1 MSFPT
6 VGLIASGWA
15 QGIYQSEANKLGI
28 GIKFSRDARTADEL
42 IDFAKDCDILCIDPE
57 IVEISAIKTAER
69 AGVRVYPTSKTLEQL
84 ESIEKNLTSGDCI
97 SILIARSA
105 HNQASSWPITLIT
118 DNLTITPLPGI
129 SDQQSKDIQLSALH
143 LAGEIGLVG
152 GLELLVDANNH
163 KKLKSINWLVPKAKF
178 WTQVNSTSNYFE
190 QYLRAVLDLPLG
202 NTEIINQFT
211 VTGSLVTDPK
221 SDNYRPYLHLMARN
235 PNLKFDQSINQVA
248 VSGGNLESLLTEVIH
263 AQQYYSGEIEE

>member
-15 QGIYQSEANKLGI
+15 QSIYQSEANKLGI

-57 IVEISAIKTAER
+57 MVEISAIKTAER

-84 ESIEKNLTSGDCI
+84 ESIEKNLISGDYI

-118 DNLTITPLPGI
+118 NNLTITPLPGI
-129 SDQQSKDIQLSALH
+129 SDQQSKDIQLSALN

-152 GLELLVDANNH
+152 GIELLVDANDH
-163 KKLKSINWLVPKAKF
+163 KINWLVPKAKF
-178 WTQVNSTSNYFE
+178 WTQINSTSNYFE

-248 VSGGNLESLLTEVIH
+248 VSGDNLESLLTEVIH